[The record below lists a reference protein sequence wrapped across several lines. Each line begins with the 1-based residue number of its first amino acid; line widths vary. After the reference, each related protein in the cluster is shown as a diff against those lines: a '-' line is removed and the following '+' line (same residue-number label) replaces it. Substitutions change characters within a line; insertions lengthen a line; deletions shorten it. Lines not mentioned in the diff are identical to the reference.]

1 MKTRQKRKTMQPR
14 CMKPCSLFDVL
25 SPGHRLVAALVTAFG
40 MAWPA
45 IAVAAETA
53 TPQEIRGTLDDARAL
68 LDAGKPAKAAMR
80 LAEAARQLAAL
91 ADAPKVPSGAR
102 VLVDECK
109 ALKDDLELEG
119 VDVSGIEI
127 RPIKSG
133 AAAKAPAAGMDAGKP
148 AMPKPAAGPEA
159 KAFLGARPAVA
170 AAAGGVSFSK
180 QVAPLL
186 ATHCGGCH
194 ISRNRGDF
202 QIASYEGLMKSGVV
216 QRGAAD
222 GSRLV
227 EVIESGDMPRG
238 GGRVPPEDLATLKRW
253 IEAGAVCDAD
263 PAAPLDALA
272 RPAAGGMAEAT
283 ASEPVVLKPGDVSFS
298 FEIAPVLLKNCSGC
312 HDDDQPEEGFSV
324 TTYQRLMRGG
334 RSGAAILAGKG
345 AESLLVR
352 KIKGMNIEGQRMP
365 ISKPPLSAEVIAT
378 FEKWIAQGARLDLL
392 TPRDP
397 LSAVVSAGRLRS
409 MSHEDLRALRF
420 ESAEKVWRRALPD
433 EEPLV
438 KPLDTVI
445 LVGNPKAAQM
455 KLAADAA
462 AHAVAEVRR
471 LLVAGDA
478 PLVKGGAAVYVFSK
492 AVDYS
497 TFWQEI
503 LADERPRGLTAHAGV
518 TGDVAYAAF
527 VLPPSESGGKD
538 DGFGADLEALA
549 AEQVTAAAL
558 LTRGAPG
565 WFAAGAGRMVA
576 MKVAPKAPIVK
587 AWRREPAEQLRQLGA
602 SEDFFAGT
610 AGPVAT
616 AAIGGGFV
624 PAVLRSEARLRDMI
638 SALDSG
644 ASFDKA
650 FADACTSPPQP
661 LFAAWAAKEAK
672 KPVAGSAGR

>member
-1 MKTRQKRKTMQPR
+1 MKTRKSRWTKT
-14 CMKPCSLFDVL
+14 CSPLPPQC
-25 SPGHRLVAALVTAFG
+25 PGHRLAAVLVAALGV
-40 MAWPA
+40 AWPA
-45 IAVAAETA
+45 ITVAAEAA
-53 TPQEIRGTLDDARAL
+53 TPQEIRSAIDEARAL
-68 LDAGKPAKAAMR
+68 LDAGKPSKAATR
-80 LAEAARQLAAL
+80 LAEAARQLASL
-91 ADAPKVPSGAR
+91 TDAPRVPSGAR

-109 ALKDDLELEG
+109 ALKDDLEFEG

-133 AAAKAPAAGMDAGKP
+133 VAVRPPAAGPDAGKP
-148 AMPKPAAGPEA
+148 AVPKPAAGPEA

-170 AAAGGVSFSK
+170 AAAGVVSFSK

-202 QIASYEGLMKSGVV
+202 QIMSYDGLMKSGVV
-216 QRGAAD
+216 QRGAAA
-222 GSRLV
+222 GSHLV

-253 IEAGAVCDAD
+253 IEAGAPCDAD
-263 PAAPLDALA
+263 PAAPLDSLN
-272 RPAAGGMAEAT
+272 RPAAGGRPEAT
-283 ASEPVVLKPGDVSFS
+283 VSEPVVLKPGDVSFS
-298 FEIAPVLLKNCSGC
+298 VEIAPVLLKHCSGC
-312 HDDDQPEEGFSV
+312 HDDNQPERGFSV
-324 TTYQRLMRGG
+324 ITYQRLMRGG
-334 RSGAAILAGKG
+334 QSGAAILAGKG

-352 KIKGMNIEGQRMP
+352 KIKGIDIEGQRMP
-365 ISKPPLSAEVIAT
+365 ISNPPLSADVIAT

-392 TPRDP
+392 TPQDP
-397 LSAVVSAGRLRS
+397 LAAVVSAGRLRS

-438 KPLDTVI
+438 ESLDTVI
-445 LVGNPKAAQM
+445 VVGNPKAAQM
-455 KLAADAA
+455 KRAAEAA
-462 AHAVAEVRR
+462 ARAVAEVRE

-478 PLVKGGAAVYVFSK
+478 PLVKGGVAVYVFSK

-503 LADERPRGLTAHAGV
+503 LADERPRGLTAHAGL

-527 VLPPSESGGKD
+527 VLPPSEPGEKD
-538 DGFGADLEALA
+538 EGFNADLEALA

-558 LTRGAPG
+558 LIRGAPG

-576 MKVAPKAPIVK
+576 MKVAPKAPLVK

-602 SEDFFAGT
+602 AEDFFAGT

-624 PAVLRSEARLRDMI
+624 PAVMRSEARLRDMI
-638 SALDSG
+638 ATLDSG
-644 ASFDKA
+644 TSFDTA
-650 FADACTSPPQP
+650 FADACKSPPQS
-661 LFAAWAAKEAK
+661 LFAAWAAKEAR
-672 KPVAGSAGR
+672 KPAGSGRR